1 MSNVRQ
7 TSKCAILTVTVTVV
21 HVTRDIFSHLRNT
34 DSDISSHSAA
44 GKLFWTVGPLTAKL
58 QSLWLVIVRA
68 TEVVQIQQSVDDI
81 DRHVMRLASSMLTGK
96 TEPCHADICT
106 PTLPSIS
113 HPIWLNCSQVQQYK
127 TRCGELELESR
138 RCPADV
144 SLVTCQFFTYLLTQ
158 RVDLSSAITL
168 RLHTARVCTQSVTS
182 VTDTDAWTQTDTYM
196 RQSIS

>member
-1 MSNVRQ
+1 VVTTWQQVLPVTKHDGLERSVEDWALWR
-7 TSKCAILTVTVTVV
+7 TVLDNCLASFYLVWCCCFVCNE
-21 HVTRDIFSHLRNT
+21 FY
-34 DSDISSHSAA
+34 ISSY
-44 GKLFWTVGPLTAKL
+44 
-58 QSLWLVIVRA
+58 LVWIV
-68 TEVVQIQQSVDDI
+68 QW
-81 DRHVMRLASSMLTGK
+81 
-96 TEPCHADICT
+96 C
-106 PTLPSIS
+106 
-113 HPIWLNCSQVQQYK
+113 WQVQQYK

-196 RQSIS
+196 RQFISWSKTLVLKFCGMPTSF